1 MATSSGITSSSSSSS
16 SRSTRASSSLST
28 TTEVPESDTDTGTD
42 SESDAV
48 AVPSLL
54 DRLRSPS
61 PSDFARK
68 RKTVV
73 NPPRGKR
80 RSRGAVGLKKIK
92 PEQRVRENP
101 GEPLIVSSNGKLF
114 CRGCRE
120 ELCLKSSSVKNHLK
134 SKKHQEG
141 KVKLSKKEAR
151 EKDIA
156 QALAQYNSENHLR
169 GETLPHS
176 QQVYR
181 VKVVKTFLQA
191 GVPLSK
197 LSIFRDLLEENGYR
211 LSDRRFM
218 FDLIPFILK
227 EEEENLKEE
236 LRGKHL
242 GVVFD
247 GTTRLGE
254 ALVIIVR
261 FVSESWTIEQR
272 LIRIQLLSKSM
283 SGEEIARE
291 LVLVLSTNYGIGPD
305 HLIASMRDRAAAN
318 NVAMRTL
325 AIVYP
330 KVLDVG
336 CFSHTLDR
344 VGEHF
349 KTPTL
354 SEFCTSWISL
364 FSHSPKAKL
373 LWREQTGRA
382 IVSYSA
388 TRWWSKWEVFN
399 QLLLQFAEIQPFLD
413 KNDVGQATRK
423 KLIAMLQDS
432 QKLVT
437 LKIELAAIVDWGE
450 PFVKATYNLEGDGPL
465 AFTCFDIV
473 QSVTA
478 AIHVANTPNV
488 NALVRSLTSSPAV
501 NQQLTTYARACVQP
515 GLDYFEQQVQTSLK
529 APLNAFK
536 AARLFSPSKV
546 TSLNPSASEV
556 DSLLAFPFFSA
567 TSDLS
572 GLKGELATYLATAEG
587 VDATIDPVQW
597 WKTNATVLPAWSA
610 AAKKVLTTQPSSAA
624 AERAFSLLNSTFSD
638 KQDNSLKDYI
648 ETSVMLRY
656 NH

>member
-1 MATSSGITSSSSSSS
+1 MAASSSGSTSC
-16 SRSTRASSSLST
+16 SRSSRASSSYST
-28 TTEVPESDTDTGTD
+28 TTEVPDTDSESETD
-42 SESDAV
+42 SESD

-68 RKTVV
+68 RKTAA
-73 NPPRGKR
+73 NPPPRGKR
-80 RSRGAVGLKKIK
+80 KSRGAVDLKKIK
-92 PEQRVRENP
+92 PEQRVRDYP
-101 GEPLIVSSNGKLF
+101 SEPLTVSNGKLF

-120 ELCLKSSSVKNHLK
+120 ELCLKSSSIKNHLK
-134 SKKHQEG
+134 SNKHQEG

-156 QALAQYNSENHLR
+156 EALVQYNSDNHLR
-169 GETLPHS
+169 GETLPQS

-197 LSIFRDLLEENGYR
+197 LNIFRDLLEENGYR

-227 EEEENLKEE
+227 EEKLKEE
-236 LRGKHL
+236 LKGKHL

-254 ALVIIVR
+254 AIAIIVH

-272 LIRIQLLSKSM
+272 LIRIQLLSKNM

-291 LVLVLSTNYGIGPD
+291 LVLVLSTNYGISPD
-305 HLIASMRDRAAAN
+305 HLIASMRDRASAN
-318 NVAMRTL
+318 NVAMRTM

-364 FSHSPKAKL
+364 FSHSPNAKL

-388 TRWWSKWEVFN
+388 TRWWSKWEVYN
-399 QLLLQFAEIQPFLD
+399 QMLLQFADIQSFLE
-413 KNDVGQATRK
+413 KNDIGKATRK
-423 KLIAMLQDS
+423 KLISLLQDS
-432 QKLVT
+432 QKLVV
-437 LKIELAAIVDWGE
+437 LKIELATIVDWGE

-488 NALVRSLTSSPAV
+488 NAVVRSLTSSPAV
-501 NQQLTTYARACVQP
+501 NQQLTAYARACVQP
-515 GLDYFEQQVQTSLK
+515 GLDYFEQQLQTSLK
-529 APLNAFK
+529 APLSAFK
-536 AARLFSPSKV
+536 AARMFSPSKV
-546 TSLNPSASEV
+546 TSLNPSASEL

-567 TSDLS
+567 TSDLE

-587 VDATIDPVQW
+587 VDVTLDPVEW
-597 WKTNATVLPAWSA
+597 WRKNATLLPAWAA
-610 AAKKVLTTQPSSAA
+610 AAKKVLAVQPSSGA

-638 KQDNSLKDYI
+638 QQDNSLKDYI

-656 NH
+656 NRQPM

>member
-1 MATSSGITSSSSSSS
+1 MS
-16 SRSTRASSSLST
+16 
-28 TTEVPESDTDTGTD
+28 
-42 SESDAV
+42 
-48 AVPSLL
+48 
-54 DRLRSPS
+54 
-61 PSDFARK
+61 FAID
-68 RKTVV
+68 
-73 NPPRGKR
+73 
-80 RSRGAVGLKKIK
+80 VG
-92 PEQRVRENP
+92 
-101 GEPLIVSSNGKLF
+101 F
-114 CRGCRE
+114 
-120 ELCLKSSSVKNHLK
+120 LKSSSIKNHLK
-134 SKKHQEG
+134 SNKHQEG

-156 QALAQYNSENHLR
+156 EALVQYNSDNHLR
-169 GETLPHS
+169 GETLPQS

-197 LSIFRDLLEENGYR
+197 LNIFRDLLEENGYR

-227 EEEENLKEE
+227 EEEKLKEE
-236 LRGKHL
+236 LKGKHL

-254 ALVIIVR
+254 ALAIIVR

-305 HLIASMRDRAAAN
+305 HLIASMRDRASAN
-318 NVAMRTL
+318 NVAMRTM

-336 CFSHTLDR
+336 CSLDR

-364 FSHSPKAKL
+364 FSHSPNAKL

-388 TRWWSKWEVFN
+388 TRWWSKWEVYN
-399 QLLLQFAEIQPFLD
+399 QMLLQFADIQSFLE
-413 KNDVGQATRK
+413 KNDIGKATRK
-423 KLIAMLQDS
+423 KLISLLQDS
-432 QKLVT
+432 QKLVV
-437 LKIELAAIVDWGE
+437 LKIELATIANWGE

-488 NALVRSLTSSPAV
+488 NAVVRSLTSSPAV
-501 NQQLTTYARACVQP
+501 NQQLTAYARACVQP
-515 GLDYFEQQVQTSLK
+515 GLDYFEQQLQTSLK
-529 APLNAFK
+529 APLSAFK
-536 AARLFSPSKV
+536 AARMFSPSKV
-546 TSLNPSASEV
+546 TSLNPSASEL

-567 TSDLS
+567 ISDLE

-587 VDATIDPVQW
+587 VDVTLDPVEW
-597 WKTNATVLPAWSA
+597 WRKNATLLPAWAA
-610 AAKKVLTTQPSSAA
+610 AAKKVLAVQPSSGA

-638 KQDNSLKDYI
+638 QQDNSLKDYI

-656 NH
+656 NRQPM